1 MEPAASSGL
10 IWVQLAIGVGTIGS
24 SVLAAWWVSK
34 NKKTEIKTGTTVA
47 EKNLLLEGNDELI
60 KNLTVTVTRVDE
72 ENKILKSEIRH
83 MKNREAIF
91 FSHMYTM
98 DRWAN
103 KAYDQ
108 SNGTLDPVPSWP
120 KELTS

>member
-47 EKNLLLEGNDELI
+47 EKNLQ
-60 KNLTVTVTRVDE
+60 
-72 ENKILKSEIRH
+72 SEIRH